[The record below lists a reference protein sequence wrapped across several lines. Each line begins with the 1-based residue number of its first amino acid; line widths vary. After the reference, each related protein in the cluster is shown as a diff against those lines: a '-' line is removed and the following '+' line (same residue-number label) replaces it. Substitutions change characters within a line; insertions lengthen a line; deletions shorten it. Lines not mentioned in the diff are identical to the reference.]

1 LEDVLK
7 TFTVRLDEQFY
18 KLLESLSQK
27 TNKPK
32 SNVVKEALLTYRRE
46 LEKQELLR
54 NLVESAKELAKELEE
69 LEIW

>member
-1 LEDVLK
+1 MK

-32 SNVVKEALLTYRRE
+32 SNVVKEALLTYGRE

-54 NLVESAKELAKELEE
+54 NLVKSAKELAKELEE